1 MEKSCV
7 NHPESHALATCKAC
21 EKSVCLMCVV
31 DEKEGTFCSQEC
43 HKVFCEVSDW
53 AAPGS
58 SPAPSAEAAPAAA
71 AEAPP
76 PQEAPPPP
84 DPSPS
89 KVESIFDA
97 DPQPVATA
105 ESASFEPLVA
115 PGTKWRMIGAM
126 CAAHTDTP
134 AVATCDRCTKT
145 LCGLC
150 LTEMPEGTFCTECAS
165 AAPKPEAEEKAIQQ
179 AARAPAP
186 PKPAARP
193 HGRRRGSPAVRV
205 AAVLLLLAALAGGAW
220 LYLDLRRKE
229 EAARVPAPPVA
240 ATPAAP
246 SPAPPQ
252 PPTPP
257 APPATERRT
266 EAPPAANPPA
276 SPRTEAPAPQP
287 PREAAPT
294 PPPNPPPSPTPPASA
309 PEPAPDPF
317 LLGRIA
323 NPWER
328 EPEGSWYRV
337 RRVRNG
343 QTVYTDIG
351 LKSKTPASYVLLT
364 QTRTAEGAE
373 PPREEAV
380 ELSPYLVKGEETLEV
395 EGRRFLC
402 EIRESRAGEATVRSW
417 ALVEGIHSGAVL
429 KRVSPEGTLMA
440 RRVWEH
446 ALRIQR
452 RTFDCLVIEAEL
464 ETPQGVRPVKTW
476 YCAAVPIR
484 KLREETPEES
494 MAVVDLG
501 DDWSRRPP
509 IAR

>member
-53 AAPGS
+53 ATPVS
-58 SPAPSAEAAPAAA
+58 SPAPSPEAPPAAPPPEAAAPA
-71 AEAPP
+71 
-76 PQEAPPPP
+76 Q
-84 DPSPS
+84 PSPP
-89 KVESIFDA
+89 KAESIFDEE
-97 DPQPVATA
+97 PQPVATA
-105 ESASFEPLVA
+105 ESASFEPLVT

-126 CAAHTDTP
+126 CAAHADTP
-134 AVATCDRCTKT
+134 AVATCDRCTRT

-150 LTEMPEGTFCTECAS
+150 LTEMPEGTFCTDCAS

-186 PKPAARP
+186 PKPAVRP
-193 HGRRRGSPAVRV
+193 RGRRGSPAARA
-205 AAVLLLLAALAGGAW
+205 AAVFLLLAALAGGAW

-229 EAARVPAPPVA
+229 EADRAPAPPVA
-240 ATPAAP
+240 AVPAAP
-246 SPAPPQ
+246 SPAPP
-252 PPTPP
+252 PPPRTPPVPP

-276 SPRTEAPAPQP
+276 SPRAEAPAPQP

-294 PPPNPPPSPTPPASA
+294 PAPNPPPRPTPPAPA

-343 QTVYTDIG
+343 QTIYTDIG
-351 LKSKTPASYVLLT
+351 LKSKAPASYVLLT

-373 PPREEAV
+373 PPREETV

-417 ALVEGIHSGAVL
+417 ALVEGIHAGAVL

-494 MAVVDLG
+494 MAVVDVG
-501 DDWSRRPP
+501 EDWSRRPP